1 MWNTVNARTSPGSD
15 LQEARPP
22 PVVKK
27 RGLPREER
35 PRLKTLV
42 RVGSLNVGTLT
53 GKTREIADFM
63 ARRRIHVLCL
73 QETRWK
79 GSKAREIGD
88 GVKLFYYGIEAKRNG
103 VAIAVSE
110 PLKEYVSSVNRV
122 SDRIISLRVATEDG
136 FWTVMSVYA
145 PQCGCTE
152 AEKEAFYDELDDVI
166 RSAPESDYKTVA
178 GDFNGDVGQD
188 RKGLERVHGGRS
200 FGRRNQE
207 GERIVELAEAHDL
220 AIASTFF
227 MKRES
232 QKITYCSGGRQS
244 EIDYILVRR
253 LFLKTV
259 KNVKTIPGEE
269 IAGQHRPVVADVCI
283 VLQKYTKA
291 KREPRIR
298 WWKLAGETQK
308 TFRDEIIAAGLP
320 EPYGHIDSVWAS
332 AATTILTCARDTL
345 GETKGAK
352 KDAYKE
358 WQKTKSLSLLAEYKL
373 RKKEAKAAVARAK
386 NAVMDELY
394 DKLEGSQ
401 AEKHVFRLAK
411 ARHRAS
417 LDVTEVRAVKN
428 EDGEV
433 LRDPVAVKE
442 RWRVYFE
449 HLLKEE
455 FPRKPKAPT
464 EPVTGPMQPWT
475 VDEVREAIKKMKA
488 GKATGPVASLWRRG
502 GHLAN

>member
-1 MWNTVNARTSPGSD
+1 MWDTVNARTSPGSD
-15 LQEARPP
+15 LQKAHPP

-42 RVGSLNVGTLT
+42 RVGSLNVGTLAGDSEEGWRRD
-53 GKTREIADFM
+53 GKDPKPERS
-63 ARRRIHVLCL
+63 
-73 QETRWK
+73 ETA
-79 GSKAREIGD
+79 SSCSTT
-88 GVKLFYYGIEAKRNG
+88 EAKRNG

-152 AEKEAFYDELDDVI
+152 TEKEAFY
-166 RSAPESDYKTVA
+166 SDYITVA
-178 GDFNGDVGQD
+178 GDFNGHVGQD
-188 RKGLERVHGGRS
+188 RKGFERVHGGRG

-227 MKRES
+227 IKRES
-232 QKITYCSGGRQS
+232 QKITYCSEGRQS
-244 EIDYILVRR
+244 EIDYIL
-253 LFLKTV
+253 K
-259 KNVKTIPGEE
+259 
-269 IAGQHRPVVADVCI
+269 H
-283 VLQKYTKA
+283 TKA

-298 WWKLAGETQK
+298 WWKLAGKTQK
-308 TFRDEIIAAGLP
+308 TFRDKIIAAGLP
-320 EPYGHIDSVWAS
+320 EPYGHIDSLWAS

-345 GETKGAK
+345 GETKGGRRGDKATWFWSEDVQKIVKAK
-352 KDAYKE
+352 KDAYKA
-358 WQKTKSLSLLAEYKL
+358 WQESKLLSSLAEYKL

-394 DKLEGSQ
+394 DKLESSQ

-449 HLLKEE
+449 HLLNEE

-464 EPVTGPMQPWT
+464 EPVAGLMQPWT
-475 VDEVREAIKKMKA
+475 VDEVRKAIKKMKA
-488 GKATGPVASLWRRG
+488 GKATGPDGIPVEAWRSLG
-502 GHLAN
+502 